1 MTFAA
6 EILQVR
12 CCFCCIFLFD
22 LKRSTNL
29 KVIHAFFSDS
39 VNYLKTKY
47 FQVYTALNLVVQR
60 RLVKA
65 AGLQFYS
72 KSQCFN
78 TWNSFLCFLLLW
90 KEITALVKII
100 GHGVRKRLS
109 SLNSHTEVS
118 KWNISD
124 VLTLELLLAEMQ
136 NVKVQLY
143 LCTW

>member
-6 EILQVR
+6 EILQIR
-12 CCFCCIFLFD
+12 CCFCCIFVFD

-29 KVIHAFFSDS
+29 KVIHAFFPDS

-72 KSQCFN
+72 KVSMFQHLKF
-78 TWNSFLCFLLLW
+78 FLMLLLLRPE
-90 KEITALVKII
+90 KK
-100 GHGVRKRLS
+100 
-109 SLNSHTEVS
+109 
-118 KWNISD
+118 
-124 VLTLELLLAEMQ
+124 LLHFG
-136 NVKVQLY
+136 
-143 LCTW
+143 